1 MAIARIAITCAEYD
15 RSGFCVRASTPDQR
29 LPERI
34 VLGPGGLFDCPA
46 IYNELKC
53 IGEETAVAKQPFVLA
68 LDIGTSS
75 TRALLYDAAG
85 ATVPDVRAQ
94 LTYALTTSH
103 DGEASVDANSL
114 IDLVVRTIDEVL
126 QKAGSR
132 AEQIVGVATSTFWHA
147 LLPLDSSGRPLLPLL
162 TWEDTRPQQAAVEL
176 RARLDEAAIHR
187 RTGAYLHT
195 SYWPAKIAWLT
206 SAYPEVARRVARYVS
221 FGEYLHERLLGRAVC
236 SLSMASGTGLLN
248 TRARTWDD
256 ELLKALRLSPSQLP
270 TPGDASDALRSLKP
284 EFAGRWPALK
294 GVPWFPAI
302 GDGAAANLGSNC
314 ATSSTW
320 AVTVGTSS
328 ALRVV
333 VPPEQVEPERGLW
346 LYYVDQR
353 RALLG
358 GALSE
363 GGNVLAWLRR
373 TLQLPELSE
382 LDEQLA
388 HLEPAAHDLT
398 ILPLLAGE
406 RSPGW
411 HTRAGMTVS
420 GLTLHSTPI
429 EIVRAALEAVV
440 FQLSRVYD
448 LLVCA
453 LAVPASPPRL
463 LASGAALLNS
473 SLLCQ
478 ILADTLN
485 RPLELSEGN
494 EASAR
499 GVALLAL
506 EALQILPDLAK
517 LAPEISTVVQP
528 DPNRH
533 AIYRA
538 ARERQQALY
547 ELLLSQN

>member
-1 MAIARIAITCAEYD
+1 
-15 RSGFCVRASTPDQR
+15 
-29 LPERI
+29 
-34 VLGPGGLFDCPA
+34 
-46 IYNELKC
+46 
-53 IGEETAVAKQPFVLA
+53 VANQPFVLA

-85 ATVPDVRAQ
+85 VAVPDVRVQ
-94 LTYALTTSH
+94 LTYTLTTSH
-103 DGEASVDANSL
+103 DGEASVDADAL
-114 IDLVVRTIDEVL
+114 VDLVVRTIDEIL
-126 QKAGSR
+126 QKAGPRS
-132 AEQIVGVATSTFWHA
+132 EQIVAVATSTFWHT
-147 LLPLDSSGRPLLPLL
+147 LLPLDASSCPLLPLL
-162 TWEDTRPQQAAVEL
+162 TWEDTRPRRAAVEL

-187 RTGAYLHT
+187 RTGAHLHT

-206 SAYPEVARRVARYVS
+206 ATYPDIARRVARYVS

-248 TRARTWDD
+248 TRARVWDD
-256 ELLKALRLSPSQLP
+256 ELLKELGLSLSQLP
-270 TPGDASDALRSLKP
+270 TPGDTSDVLCGLKP

-302 GDGAAANLGSNC
+302 GDGATANIGSNC

-333 VPPEQVEPERGLW
+333 VPPEQIEPERGLW
-346 LYYVDQR
+346 LYYVDRR

-363 GGNVLAWLRR
+363 GGNILAWLRR
-373 TLQLPELSE
+373 TLQLPDLSE

-388 HLEPAAHDLT
+388 RLEPAAHGLT
-398 ILPLLAGE
+398 VLPLLAGE

-411 HTRAGMTVS
+411 HTRAGMTIS
-420 GLTLHSTPI
+420 GLTLHSAPI
-429 EIVRAALEAVV
+429 EIARAALEAVV

-448 LLVCA
+448 LLVRA
-453 LAVPASPPRL
+453 LAVQASAPRL

-473 SLLCQ
+473 PLLCQ

-499 GVALLAL
+499 GAALLAL
-506 EALQILPDLAK
+506 EALQILPDLAE
-517 LAPEISTVVQP
+517 LAPEISTIVQP
-528 DPNRH
+528 DPTRH

-547 ELLLSQN
+547 DLLLSQD